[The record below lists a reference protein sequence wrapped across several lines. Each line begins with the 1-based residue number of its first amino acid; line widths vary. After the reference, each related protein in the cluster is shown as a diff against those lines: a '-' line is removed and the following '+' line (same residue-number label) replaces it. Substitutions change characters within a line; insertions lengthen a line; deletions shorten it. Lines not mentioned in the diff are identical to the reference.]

1 MAVVNISRKMMLN
14 IPTSIRDPTYRYRMP
29 AVATKIEGRGNGIK
43 TRVLNL
49 KEVARAL
56 RVNPQYPL
64 KYWGYDLGAPTEFKA
79 GEDKYMLNGS
89 FPTSALQESLDKFI
103 EKFVLC
109 GRCKY
114 PEIIVQ
120 VKKNKIWSDC
130 AACGANLI
138 MDNTHKL
145 AAFILKNPPPVEV
158 RLKNNENRKVK
169 ATAEAEEVKEGEP
182 VPEVT
187 ISSEEVHEAIARL
200 QEATVSAEE
209 LAELV
214 KSICVSHAFSAE
226 IRLYVI
232 LAGVFG
238 QNICPLLRSNKDLTR
253 LLRKESR
260 HKAPELLTAFAAYYL
275 ASTDFHKYIS
285 TCCKLLLD
293 GKVIAEEDFLAW
305 KKGELEF
312 NETSAVYNPE
322 LLASLRACATQFLD
336 WLEAAEEE
344 EGSDEEEDEETKESE
359 EVIRQKQLIK
369 EHLAAQSAGA
379 PAEQRDLQVPPEP
392 GARKPPEPPEA
403 RIDLISIVNQQ
414 DDDLDID
421 DI

>member
-1 MAVVNISRKMMLN
+1 MLN
-14 IPTSIRDPTYRYRMP
+14 IPTSIRDPNYRYRMP
-29 AVATKIEGRGNGIK
+29 PLAARIEGRGNGIK

-49 KEVARAL
+49 RDVARSL

-64 KYWGYDLGAPTEFKA
+64 KYWGYELGAPTEFKA

-89 FPTSALQESLDKFI
+89 FSTAVLQEFLDKFI

-114 PEIIVQ
+114 PEIIIQ
-120 VKKNKIWSDC
+120 VKKNRLWSDC

-138 MDNTHKL
+138 VDNTHKL
-145 AAFILKNPPPVEV
+145 AAFIVKNPPEG
-158 RLKNNENRKVK
+158 
-169 ATAEAEEVKEGEP
+169 EARPKTNSDKKTKTQGELEEIKEGES

-187 ISSEEVHEAIARL
+187 ISSEEVQEAITRLSEARL
-200 QEATVSAEE
+200 GAEE

-214 KSICVSHAFSAE
+214 KSISVSHAFSAE

-232 LAGVFG
+232 LAGIFSK
-238 QNICPLLRSNKDLTR
+238 NICQLLRTSKELTR

-260 HKAPELLTAFAAYYL
+260 RKAPELLTALAAYYL
-275 ASTDFHKYIS
+275 DSTDFHKFIS
-285 TCCKLLLD
+285 TSCKLLLD

-305 KKGELEF
+305 KRGELEF
-312 NETSAVYNPE
+312 NETSPVYN
-322 LLASLRACATQFLD
+322 SQQMTTLRTCAEEFLN

-344 EGSDEEEDEETKESE
+344 EAEDEEDDEETKDSE
-359 EVIRQKQLIK
+359 EVLRQKQLIQ

-379 PAEQRDLQVPPEP
+379 PAESL
-392 GARKPPEPPEA
+392 GAKAAAAPDPSSQKPSGPHEA
-403 RIDLISIVNQQ
+403 RIDLVSIANQQ
-414 DDDLDID
+414 DDDLNID

>member
-1 MAVVNISRKMMLN
+1 MVNISRKMMLN

-29 AVATKIEGRGNGIK
+29 ALATKIEGRGNGIK

-64 KYWGYDLGAPTEFKA
+64 KYWGYDLGAPTEYKA

-89 FPTSALQESLDKFI
+89 FPTAALQESLDKFI
-103 EKFVLC
+103 DKFVLC

-114 PEIIVQ
+114 PEIIIQ
-120 VKKNKIWSDC
+120 VKKNKLWSDC

-145 AAFILKNPPPVEV
+145 AAFIFKNPPATEP
-158 RLKNNENRKVK
+158 RTKTNENRKVK
-169 ATAEAEEVKEGEP
+169 AVTELEEVKEGES

-187 ISSEEVHEAIARL
+187 ISSEEVQEAIVRL
-200 QEATVSAEE
+200 REATVSAEE

-232 LAGVFG
+232 LAGIFG
-238 QNICPLLRSNKDLTR
+238 KNICLLLRSNKELTR

-260 HKAPELLTAFAAYYL
+260 RKAPELLTALAACYL
-275 ASTDFHKYIS
+275 GSSDFHKYIS

-293 GKVIAEEDFLAW
+293 GKVITEEDFLAW

-312 NETSAVYNPE
+312 NEASSVYNSG
-322 LLASLRACATQFLD
+322 LLTDLRTCAAEFLE
-336 WLEAAEEE
+336 WLEAAEVE
-344 EGSDEEEDEETKESE
+344 EGSDEEDEEETKESE

-369 EHLAAQSAGA
+369 EHLAAQSAGSLT
-379 PAEQRDLQVPPEP
+379 EQIVTKATPPEP
-392 GARKPPEPPEA
+392 GALKPPEPPEA
-403 RIDLISIVNQQ
+403 RIDLVSMINQQ
-414 DDDLDID
+414 DDDLNID